1 MSILKKGMSGVPV
14 KRVQERLKINTDGI
28 YGAVTEKALREFQQS
43 HGLTADGIAGPDTF
57 TAMGLNELVLL
68 RKGIRG
74 DTVRK
79 LQSALGIDADGK
91 FGPGTEKAVR
101 EFQKTH
107 GLKVDGMAG
116 PETLANLDGFSDF
129 TEDTVKEALV
139 RADEEKFEIEPIPE
153 VDGTKVVAGS
163 AAGDIEEKSIWGRV
177 KGWFS

>member
-68 RKGIRG
+68 RKGISG

-79 LQSALGIDADGK
+79 L
-91 FGPGTEKAVR
+91 
-101 EFQKTH
+101 
-107 GLKVDGMAG
+107 
-116 PETLANLDGFSDF
+116 
-129 TEDTVKEALV
+129 
-139 RADEEKFEIEPIPE
+139 
-153 VDGTKVVAGS
+153 
-163 AAGDIEEKSIWGRV
+163 
-177 KGWFS
+177 